1 MSEKINSSN
10 EKPKSKT
17 RLWLENYWYHYK
29 WVTLIVA
36 FFLIVGVIC
45 VFQAVQNSSYD
56 SYIMYAGPFQLSH
69 KEVLDIEKDFYSVV
83 EDKDGD
89 GKVNVAIRELFIMS
103 AQEIE
108 NIEEGYEANYTLIS
122 ENMKIFDQEILS
134 GEATIC
140 LLSPYLFERVAEA
153 DGFLPIGDYVGD
165 AEVEYVGE
173 YGVLLNSTV
182 FGRLPGLS
190 VLPDDTVLCVR
201 RVSTMASLFDKKQ
214 TEKNHAL
221 NIETVKRIFEMK

>member
-1 MSEKINSSN
+1 MSEKTTSAN
-10 EKPKSKT
+10 EKPKSKS

-29 WVTLIVA
+29 WATLIVT

-45 VFQAVQNSSYD
+45 VFQAVQNDSYD

-83 EDKDGD
+83 EDRDGD

-140 LLSPYLFERVAEA
+140 LLSPYLFERVVEA
-153 DGFLPIGDYVGD
+153 NGFLPIGDYVGD

-173 YGVLLNSTV
+173 YGVKLNSTA

-190 VLPDDTVLCVR
+190 VLPDDTILCVR

>member
-1 MSEKINSSN
+1 MSEKVTLVN
-10 EKPKSKT
+10 EKPKSKS
-17 RLWLENYWYHYK
+17 RLWFENYWYHYK
-29 WVTLIVA
+29 WVTLLVA
-36 FFLIVGVIC
+36 FFLIVGGIC
-45 VFQAVQNSSYD
+45 IIQAVQNNSYD
-56 SYIMYAGPFQLSH
+56 SYIMYAGPFQLTH

-89 GKVNVAIRELFIMS
+89 GKINVAIRELFIMS
-103 AQEIE
+103 SEEIE

-140 LLSPYLFERVAEA
+140 LLSPYLFARVAEA
-153 DGFLPIGDYVGD
+153 DGFLPIGEYVGEG
-165 AEVEYVGE
+165 EVEYVGE
-173 YGVLLNSTV
+173 YGVKLNSTV

-190 VLPDDTVLCVR
+190 VLPDDTILCVR